1 MPRSCLQGSGSVGA
15 IPGSID
21 TGDYDVPNP
30 HPYTHHYMQTTASTN
45 TNSMTPPHHSTM
57 SLVGSTGPGGGMM
70 GSRPSSAGACHG
82 GHGSGSD
89 SSPMASQCPLSNR
102 HIAYEHQHGSQC
114 ALDEAI
120 RCPSSC
126 GMEEGVC
133 PYADMV
139 PPPPPPLHQQYMQQE
154 NVSTSMSNL
163 NGSRG
168 QSGSRGSVCAQADFT
183 NTIVHQN
190 GGHLPYHDCIHYER
204 LPLPIAQIQPP
215 QPREE
220 LEPAYA
226 TGTSSFYGFKDH
238 YTF

>member
-1 MPRSCLQGSGSVGA
+1 MGA

-45 TNSMTPPHHSTM
+45 TTSMTPPHHSTM
-57 SLVGSTGPGGGMM
+57 SLIGSTGPGGGGMM

-89 SSPMASQCPLSNR
+89 SSPMTSQCPLVSR
-102 HIAYEHQHGSQC
+102 HMAYDHQHGSQC

-126 GMEEGVC
+126 GMEDGVC

-139 PPPPPPLHQQYMQQE
+139 PPPPPPLHQQYLQQE
-154 NVSTSMSNL
+154 TVSTSMSNL

-226 TGTSSFYGFKDH
+226 TGTSSFCGFGLFSNF
-238 YTF
+238 YVLLLL